1 MNSVNDSLV
10 VGVLLFLVFG
20 AVSFYLY
27 SRITQSEK
35 RVSLLENLLLDL
47 KISTEASFAGPEFL
61 GPDSVEPVS
70 GPAPLDSTD
79 VDGTME
85 DEQYYQSMLRDLPTP
100 GSAAAA
106 AARTPTPTPTPA
118 APRAPSP
125 VLVTKAASAEEEEDD
140 ETALME
146 AARNAVST
154 FTSAKMENNY
164 ESMSVKELQ
173 SAVKQRGISP
183 IPRVRKELI
192 DVLKRHDSGES
203 TQAQQS
209 SSMSLDSFLPS
220 STKEGGEGK
229 QEFPLSLESDNSAL
243 MEEQFPELTEME

>member
-10 VGVLLFLVFG
+10 VGVLLFLIFG

-100 GSAAAA
+100 GSAAARTSTPS
-106 AARTPTPTPTPA
+106 ARTP
-118 APRAPSP
+118 SP
-125 VLVTKAASAEEEEDD
+125 VTVTKAASGAAPAPAEEEEDN
-140 ETALME
+140 EAALME

-154 FTSAKMENNY
+154 FTAAKMENNY

-173 SAVKQRGISP
+173 AAVKQRGISP

-229 QEFPLSLESDNSAL
+229 QGFPLSLESENSAL

>member
-85 DEQYYQSMLRDLPTP
+85 DEQYYQSMLRDLPIP
-100 GSAAAA
+100 GSAAAPAA
-106 AARTPTPTPTPA
+106 AARTPSPVPA
-118 APRAPSP
+118 AAKS
-125 VLVTKAASAEEEEDD
+125 VSVAAAVEEEDD
-140 ETALME
+140 EAALME

-203 TQAQQS
+203 TQPQQS

-229 QEFPLSLESDNSAL
+229 KEFPLSLESDNSAL